1 MFGWLNSRCRYLR
14 FEFDDKGVLRHIHHP
29 NQLFVGISKSEALFS
44 IFLLKKIST
53 HSIDIQ

>member
-1 MFGWLNSRCRYLR
+1 MFVWLNSRCRYLR
-14 FEFDDKGVLRHIHHP
+14 FEFDDKGVLGHIHTP

-44 IFLLKKIST
+44 IFIPKTIST